1 VKKILIIEDDSAI
14 AAIERDYL
22 EIEGFQVEIAAD
34 GTKGLGKALN
44 GGFDLILLDL
54 MLPGIDGFTV
64 CRRLREALDI
74 PILMITARREDIDKI
89 RGLGLG
95 ADDYIEKPFSPSV
108 LVARVK
114 AHLAQYE
121 RLKQSENPKPEIMM
135 GAIRVNTD
143 THRVYVDEEE
153 KELKNKE
160 YELLLFLMINV
171 DVVFNREALYEKI
184 WGMDARQC
192 DEAVH
197 INRLREKIEEDR
209 PIRLYQTVWARI
221 PFKAISTAASKRYPS
236 LTLKKNSL
244 TLCPTGFIP

>member
-1 VKKILIIEDDSAI
+1 MKKILIIEDDSSI

-22 EIEGFQVEIAAD
+22 EIEHFQVEIAAD
-34 GTKGLGKALN
+34 GTKGLEKALN

-64 CRRLREALDI
+64 CRKLREALDI

-89 RGLGLG
+89 RGFGLG

-121 RLKQSENPKPEIMM
+121 RLKQSEKPKPEIRI

-171 DVVFNREALYEKI
+171 DVVFSRETLYEKL
-184 WGMDARQC
+184 WGMDAMG
-192 DEAVH
+192 DNATVAVH
-197 INRLREKIEEDR
+197 INRLREKIEADPANPR
-209 PIRLYQTVWARI
+209 YVQTVWGAGYR
-221 PFKAISTAASKRYPS
+221 FKA
-236 LTLKKNSL
+236 
-244 TLCPTGFIP
+244 

>member
-1 VKKILIIEDDSAI
+1 MKKILIIEDDSAI

-22 EIEGFQVEIAAD
+22 EIERFQIEIAAD
-34 GTKGLGKALN
+34 GTKGLEKALN

-64 CRRLREALDI
+64 CRKLREELDI
-74 PILMITARREDIDKI
+74 PILMITARREDIDKV

-114 AHLAQYE
+114 AHLSQYD
-121 RLKQSENPKPEIMM
+121 RLKQSEKPKSEIRM

-143 THRVYVDEEE
+143 THRVYVNEEE

-160 YELLLFLMINV
+160 YELLLFLMINA
-171 DVVFNREALYEKI
+171 DVVFSREALYEKI
-184 WGMDARQC
+184 WGMDAMG
-192 DEAVH
+192 DNATVAVH
-197 INRLREKIEEDR
+197 INRLREKIEADPANPR
-209 PIRLYQTVWARI
+209 YIQTVWGAGYR
-221 PFKAISTAASKRYPS
+221 FKA
-236 LTLKKNSL
+236 
-244 TLCPTGFIP
+244 